1 MAEITREPYVFSVD
15 GEYLHVFKDGAEVD
29 CVALSRASCEEDRH
43 YIILPTLLMN
53 ANFSAAEWNVL
64 NGSAVETFAE
74 EVAETASETVAEE
87 APVAE
92 VAAPAATSRRGR
104 RRF

>member
-53 ANFSAAEWNVL
+53 ANFSEAEWNVL

-74 EVAETASETVAEE
+74 EVAETPAEAPVE